1 MLFRQEHPD
10 PQWERSTWRNLNG
23 QWEFAFDFGNSA
35 IEREMFKSDS
45 LPLRITVPFCPES
58 ELSGIGY
65 RDFMPAVCY
74 RRTFALS
81 EAELAGH
88 VLLHF
93 GAVDFESHIYING
106 EFAGKHIGGY
116 ASFALDITKFAHA
129 GENVVFVIVK
139 DDVRSGQQP
148 AGKQSNR
155 YGSWGCFYTRT
166 TGIWQTV
173 WLEFVPESYI
183 KKAKYYPDPVNGT
196 LTVLGQTCGAGEVHI
211 TACYEGRRVGST
223 AVQVCGG
230 QFAIGLK
237 LDEVHLW
244 EPGQG
249 RLYDLEL
256 TFGEDRVNS
265 YFGLRNVCLE
275 GKAFKVNG
283 KTVFLRTVLDQ
294 GYYPDGLYTAKS
306 DEELKQDITLSMAA
320 GFNGARLHQ
329 KVFEK
334 RFLYHC
340 DQAGYMVWGE
350 HGNWGM
356 DYTDPVA
363 AENFVCEWTE
373 ILDRDFNS
381 PALIGWCPF
390 NETWNYYE
398 TKTKHRL
405 LEAVY
410 KVTKQA
416 DSTRPCIAVS
426 GNYHI
431 ADMEIYDV
439 HDYCDRLNNSPDTFR
454 DNYAHIAEGKVND
467 QITRNEGNIQPYK
480 GQPIFVSEYGG
491 FSWIEEGAGW
501 GYGDAP
507 KTKEELLQRY
517 TDYTNVLLDNPDIMG
532 FCYTQLY
539 DIEQE
544 KNGLYTYSRQ
554 PKLDMGKIRAV
565 NERQAAIEK

>member
-1 MLFRQEHPD
+1 MLFRQEHPN

-74 RRTFALS
+74 RRAFALS

-211 TACYEGRRVGST
+211 TACYEGRRVGSA

-230 QFAIGLK
+230 RFVIGLK

-390 NETWNYYE
+390 NETWGYYE
-398 TKTKHRL
+398 AKTQYRI

-410 KVTKQA
+410 RHTKAA
-416 DSTRPCIAVS
+416 DQTRPCIAVS

-431 ADMEIYDV
+431 GNMEIYDV
-439 HDYCDRLNNSPDTFR
+439 HDYCGSLETFR

-467 QITRNEGNIQPYK
+467 QIARKEGDVQPYK
-480 GQPIFVSEYGG
+480 GQPIYVSEYGG
-491 FSWIEEGAGW
+491 FSWIENGEDGW
-501 GYGDAP
+501 GYFDAP
-507 KTKEELLQRY
+507 KSKDELLQRY

>member
-1 MLFRQEHPD
+1 MLYRQEHPN

-23 QWEFAFDFGNSA
+23 EWEFDFDF
-35 IEREMFKSDS
+35 SDS
-45 LPLRITVPFCPES
+45 ALERKLFNADALSQRITVPFCPES
-58 ELSGIGY
+58 ELSCIGY
-65 RDFMPAVCY
+65 KDFIPAVCY
-74 RRTFALS
+74 RKTFPLS
-81 EAELAGH
+81 REEVSDR

-93 GAVDFESHIYING
+93 GAVDYESHIYING
-106 EFAGKHIGGY
+106 MFAGKHIGGY
-116 ASFALDITKFAHA
+116 SSFALDITTFVRE

-148 AGKQSNR
+148 AGKQSYR
-155 YGSWGCFYTRT
+155 HDSFGCFYTRT

-173 WLEFVPESYI
+173 WLEFVPECYV
-183 KKAKYYPDPVNGT
+183 KKVKYYPDPVNGT
-196 LTVLGQTCGAGEVHI
+196 LTMLGEACGIGEI
-211 TACYEGRRVGST
+211 SISAFYEGKEMGSAT
-223 AVQVCGG
+223 AQVCGG
-230 QFAIGLK
+230 NFMLQLK
-237 LDEVHLW
+237 LSEIHLW

-249 RLYDLEL
+249 RLYDLL
-256 TFGEDRVNS
+256 ITFGKDRVKS
-265 YFGLRNVCLE
+265 YFGLRSVHLD
-275 GKAFKVNG
+275 GKAFKING
-283 KTVFLRTVLDQ
+283 KTVFLRMVLDQ
-294 GYYPDGLYTAKS
+294 GYYPDGIYTAKS
-306 DEELKQDITLSMAA
+306 DEELKRDIELSMAA

-340 DQAGYMVWGE
+340 DRAGYLVWGE

-363 AENFVCEWTE
+363 AENFICEWTE
-373 ILDRDFNS
+373 IMERDFNS

-390 NETWNYYE
+390 NETWGYHE
-398 TKTKHRL
+398 IDTKHRL
-405 LEAVY
+405 IEAVY
-410 KVTKQA
+410 RNTKVV
-416 DSTRPCIAVS
+416 DHTRPCIAIS

-431 ADMEIYDV
+431 ADMEIHDV
-439 HDYCDRLNNSPDTFR
+439 HDYCGSLETFQ

-467 QITRNEGNIQPYK
+467 QIARKEGDVQPYK

-491 FSWIEEGAGW
+491 FSWIEDGEDGW
-501 GYGDAP
+501 GYFDAP

-544 KNGLYTYSRQ
+544 KNGLHTYQRV
-554 PKLDMGKIRAV
+554 PKLDMEKVRAV
-565 NERQAAIEK
+565 NMRKAAIEK